1 MHVLEADLNLI
12 LIENN
17 LRQFSLIVPEVF
29 FCDFSSFLISPPVR
43 GAGGFCILCIYMF
56 KLDNIIIYR
65 R

>member
-29 FCDFSSFLISPPVR
+29 FVIFHLFLISPPVR
-43 GAGGFCILCIYMF
+43 GAGGFLYIMYIYV
-56 KLDNIIIYR
+56 
-65 R
+65 